1 VKKITLTHQTS
12 SGSQLK
18 ATFLPEHG
26 MNLVSYQKDGVE
38 VIAQST
44 WNLFEERH
52 AGLGALIGPHFHRRL
67 PELIQPVKHEE
78 RFPHIAKVKA
88 KGIAEPFSHGIAR
101 YAPWQVESSEQT
113 IQAHLFG
120 KDLWQGVPLKELE
133 GQDFQIS
140 FLISLKEEGLHFNL
154 AIESELPSLMG
165 LHYYYHLPKGPALVK
180 SRVKNQGPIHSSF
193 PPSTVDVKMDQGQYL
208 DFDLNQEVDSTFYP
222 YPDPLQSEVILQTT
236 EYELSTRY
244 RCANEENCWQLYHP
258 KEASFVCIEPMS
270 SKDPRHPKQTF
281 SQLEVQLKITLP

>member
-1 VKKITLTHQTS
+1 MKKITLTHQTS

-140 FLISLKEEGLHFNL
+140 FLISLKEDSEHGFAARISL
-154 AIESELPSLMG
+154 IE
-165 LHYYYHLPKGPALVK
+165 
-180 SRVKNQGPIHSSF
+180 
-193 PPSTVDVKMDQGQYL
+193 
-208 DFDLNQEVDSTFYP
+208 
-222 YPDPLQSEVILQTT
+222 
-236 EYELSTRY
+236 ELSIYY
-244 RCANEENCWQLYHP
+244 RMDN
-258 KEASFVCIEPMS
+258 F
-270 SKDPRHPKQTF
+270 
-281 SQLEVQLKITLP
+281 